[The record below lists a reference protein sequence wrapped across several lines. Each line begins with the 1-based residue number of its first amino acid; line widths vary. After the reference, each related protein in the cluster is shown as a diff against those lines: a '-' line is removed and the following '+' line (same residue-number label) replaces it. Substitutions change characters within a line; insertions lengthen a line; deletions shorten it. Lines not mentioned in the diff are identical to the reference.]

1 MQKQTHTFKFEILSS
16 FSGLNSEIWL
26 PLSSLTCRAIIL
38 DVITI
43 AKVLMQPMHA
53 DDITCG
59 ESALAT
65 EKRNAELLV
74 HGEMNQRKGVDPEGR
89 AIELRAVIFADH
101 FIMAWTNPDVET
113 ILPSVQAKAPCIQ
126 GVHEM
131 DSPLPNVPQIFAHIQ
146 MNLDDPVHVIM
157 VGTEVTVGEC
167 VWINPDT
174 PCRLIPTL
182 SKRLDVAQMSVAFLG
197 LSKLATQQRASPP

>member
-65 EKRNAELLV
+65 EKRKKYMRWVDLL
-74 HGEMNQRKGVDPEGR
+74 
-89 AIELRAVIFADH
+89 L
-101 FIMAWTNPDVET
+101 
-113 ILPSVQAKAPCIQ
+113 
-126 GVHEM
+126 HEQEAQ
-131 DSPLPNVPQIFAHIQ
+131 SPLEQFFRPPARGNRENKPRSSVLSSAPQR
-146 MNLDDPVHVIM
+146 VS
-157 VGTEVTVGEC
+157 G
-167 VWINPDT
+167 
-174 PCRLIPTL
+174 
-182 SKRLDVAQMSVAFLG
+182 
-197 LSKLATQQRASPP
+197 